1 VKVSKARRQGG
12 ERGSSSRSKAVSSS
26 GSAVASTTSFSNTS
40 VLASSN
46 TTGCSSSS
54 SASVVTATEIA
65 ATTSSTTTTDSVFT
79 SRFAEKALQ
88 PLPVLSP
95 GQAWEVVLL
104 IDSRERSNAFIQ
116 SNMAARSIP
125 CEMAT
130 LAVGDFLWIVR
141 PRGTHHGAA
150 AAASGGGGGGAAV
163 GGGGCG
169 DGASV
174 YQMLDDDDE
183 GTQDPYRATA
193 GAGTDTGVGAAAGAG
208 VGTGAT
214 VKVSAASKA
223 RAAAAAGAA
232 LDRASFVLDCIA
244 ERKSVPDLVSS
255 ISDGRYMEQKA
266 RLKVCGLR
274 STVYIVEGE
283 ALVSSMHQ
291 RAISANHLKAAL
303 ISIHVS
309 KLTTSVQLE
318 TNIL

>member
-1 VKVSKARRQGG
+1 
-12 ERGSSSRSKAVSSS
+12 
-26 GSAVASTTSFSNTS
+26 
-40 VLASSN
+40 
-46 TTGCSSSS
+46 
-54 SASVVTATEIA
+54 
-65 ATTSSTTTTDSVFT
+65 
-79 SRFAEKALQ
+79 
-88 PLPVLSP
+88 
-95 GQAWEVVLL
+95 VLL

-150 AAASGGGGGGAAV
+150 AAAAGGGGGGAA
-163 GGGGCG
+163 GGG
-169 DGASV
+169 GASV
-174 YQMLDDDDE
+174 YEMLDDDDE
-183 GTQDPYRATA
+183 GTQDPSRATA
-193 GAGTDTGVGAAAGAG
+193 GAGADTDTGAGVGAGAGAG

-214 VKVSAASKA
+214 VKVSAASKV

-303 ISIHVS
+303 TSIHVS
-309 KLTTSVQLE
+309 KLAASVQLE